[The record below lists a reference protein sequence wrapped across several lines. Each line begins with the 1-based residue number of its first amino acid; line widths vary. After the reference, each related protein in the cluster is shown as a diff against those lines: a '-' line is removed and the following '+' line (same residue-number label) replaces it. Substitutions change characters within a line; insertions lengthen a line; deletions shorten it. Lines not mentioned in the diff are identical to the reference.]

1 MANHKSSEKSS
12 SDCSQART
20 QPSFPQD
27 GTKRRE
33 STPQHDGQECGRGTS
48 PEGYFDAGQAGQAQY
63 RAQEQSRQPEKFV
76 ADACKRLVRDC
87 YPMLK
92 FKSRQNL
99 TALRYL
105 YRFTEILLFE

>member
-1 MANHKSSEKSS
+1 MANHKSSEKRIRQTVAKRAHNRLST
-12 SDCSQART
+12 RRHE
-20 QPSFPQD
+20 
-27 GTKRRE
+27 RRE
-33 STPQHDGQECGRGTS
+33 STPQHDGQECSRGTS

>member
-1 MANHKSSEKSS
+1 MANHKSSKKRIR
-12 SDCSQART
+12 QT
-20 QPSFPQD
+20 L
-27 GTKRRE
+27 TKRAHNRLFRE

>member
-1 MANHKSSEKSS
+1 MANHKSSEKRIR
-12 SDCSQART
+12 QTVAKRAHNRLFHKTARNAVKALRNT
-20 QPSFPQD
+20 
-27 GTKRRE
+27 T
-33 STPQHDGQECGRGTS
+33 CGRGTS